1 MSEEKIW
8 FAAEPYDSFV
18 VSDGG
23 MRSFLFSMGEVA
35 VFLAIKVYGGAT
47 RRLLNEKM
55 NIHPRT
61 LERAI
66 KALSDRGIIE
76 GR

>member
-1 MSEEKIW
+1 
-8 FAAEPYDSFV
+8 
-18 VSDGG
+18 
-23 MRSFLFSMGEVA
+23 MGEVA